1 MFLTRMALPRRTFL
15 KGLGAAVALPFLESM
30 VPAMPLRAQSAAA
43 TPRRAAFIYWSNGTI
58 PEQWTPATTGA
69 GFQYSTILKPLEPL
83 RNKTVIL
90 SGLDNTVEGT
100 HPTASSG
107 WLTGVSA
114 KPTEGD
120 DVYNNTSIDQV
131 IAKHVGGQTLL
142 PSLEVMTEDF
152 SSAIGS
158 CAGGYSCIYANT
170 ISWRDPVTPMP
181 MELNPRSVFER
192 MFGRAGN
199 AAQRAARLRRQS
211 SILDSVRS
219 ELGTLQGRVGP
230 GDRRR
235 LEDYLTSLREVEQR
249 IQSAERQS
257 ETSVTVPDAPI
268 GIPATHD
275 EHLRLMFDLIALAY
289 QADITRVASFYTT
302 REISQITYP
311 QVDVHEPHHVASH
324 HANGAERIG
333 MMVRVGVYY
342 AQVMEQF
349 LSKLAAMPEGDGSVL
364 DHSMIFYG
372 NGLSNS
378 DQHVHLDLPMA
389 VFGGQFQGDR
399 HLAYG
404 SVPMS
409 NLWMTA
415 AAKFDIPLDSFGN
428 STGRLEL

>member
-1 MFLTRMALPRRTFL
+1 MFVTKTNLPRRTFL
-15 KGLGAAVALPFLESM
+15 KGMGAAVALPFLDAM
-30 VPAMPLRAQSAAA
+30 IPAFAVKAQSSAPLRS
-43 TPRRAAFIYWSNGTI
+43 AFIYWSNGTI
-58 PEQWTPATTGA
+58 PEEWVPLTTGP
-69 GFQYSTILKPLEPL
+69 GFQYSTILKPLESL
-83 RNKTVIL
+83 RSKTLIL

-120 DVYNNTSIDQV
+120 DVYNNTSVDQI
-131 IAKHVGGQTLL
+131 IAQKIGAQTLL

-170 ISWRDPVTPMP
+170 ISWRDPVTPVP
-181 MELNPRSVFER
+181 MELNPRSAFER
-192 MFGRAGN
+192 MFGRAGT
-199 AAQRAARLRRQS
+199 ASQRASRLHRQS
-211 SILDSVRS
+211 SILDSVS
-219 ELGTLQGRVGP
+219 KEIGSLQGKLGA

-235 LEDYLTSLREVEQR
+235 MDDYLTSLREVEAR
-249 IQSAERQS
+249 IQKAEKQDESRIA
-257 ETSVTVPDAPI
+257 VPDAPL

-275 EHLRLMFDLIALAY
+275 EHLKLMFDLIALAY

-311 QVDVHEPHHVASH
+311 SVDVNEPHHVASH
-324 HANGAERIG
+324 HANGPERMG
-333 MMVRVGVYY
+333 MMVRVGIYY
-342 AQVMEQF
+342 SQQMKRF
-349 LSKLAAMPEGDGSVL
+349 LDKLAAMPEGDGTVL

-389 VFGGQFQGDR
+389 VFGGRFQGDR
-399 HLAYG
+399 HIAYG
-404 SVPMS
+404 NEPMA

-415 AAKFDIPLDSFGN
+415 AAQYDIKLDSFGN
-428 STGRLEL
+428 STKSLEL

>member
-1 MFLTRMALPRRTFL
+1 MFVTRMSLPRRTFL
-15 KGLGAAVALPFLESM
+15 KSVGATIALPFLEAM
-30 VPAMPLRAQSAAA
+30 VPAFGAQAQSAAA
-43 TPRRAAFIYWSNGTI
+43 PLRAAFIYWSNGTI
-58 PEQWTPATTGA
+58 PDEWTPAQTGA
-69 GFQYSTILKPLEPL
+69 GFTYSPILKPLEAF
-83 RNKTVIL
+83 RSKTLVL

-131 IAKHVGGQTLL
+131 IAARIGGQTLL

-170 ISWRDPVTPMP
+170 ISWRDPVTPVP

-192 MFGRAGN
+192 MFGRAGT
-199 AAQRAARLRRQS
+199 AAQRRARLQRQS
-211 SILDSVRS
+211 SILDSVSREIGALS
-219 ELGTLQGRVGP
+219 GRLGG

-235 LEDYLTSLREVEQR
+235 MDDYLTSLREVEARVQK
-249 IQSAERQS
+249 AERQDES
-257 ETSVTVPDAPI
+257 RLALPDAPL
-268 GIPATHD
+268 GIPADHD
-275 EHLRLMFDLIALAY
+275 EHLKLMFDLMALAY

-302 REISQITYP
+302 REISQMTYP
-311 QVDVHEPHHVASH
+311 QVDVFEPHHVASH
-324 HANGAERIG
+324 HANGPERMA
-333 MMVRVGVYY
+333 MMVRVGIYY
-342 AQVMEQF
+342 SQMMARF
-349 LSKLAAMPEGDGSVL
+349 LGKLAAMPEGDGTVL

-389 VFGGQFQGDR
+389 VFGGRFKGDR

-404 SVPMS
+404 TMPMA
-409 NLWMTA
+409 NLWLTA
-415 AAKFDIPLDSFGN
+415 AEQFGAPLERFGN
-428 STGRLEL
+428 STGRLEI

>member
-1 MFLTRMALPRRTFL
+1 MFVTRMMLPRRTFL
-15 KGLGAAVALPFLESM
+15 KSAGATVALPFLEAM
-30 VPAMPLRAQSAAA
+30 VPAFPTLAQSTGGPLRA
-43 TPRRAAFIYWSNGTI
+43 AFVYWSNGTI
-58 PEQWTPATTGA
+58 PAEWTPAQTGS
-69 GFQYSTILKPLEPL
+69 GFEFSTILKPLEPL
-83 RNKTVIL
+83 RSKTVVL

-100 HPTASSG
+100 HPTASAG

-114 KPTEGD
+114 KATEGD

-131 IAKHVGGQTLL
+131 IAAKVGGQTLL

-170 ISWRDPVTPMP
+170 ISWRDPVTPVP

-192 MFGRAGN
+192 MFGRAGD

-211 SILDSVRS
+211 SILDSVRREIGS
-219 ELGTLQGRVGP
+219 LQGSLGA
-230 GDRRR
+230 GDRGRM
-235 LEDYLTSLREVEQR
+235 DGYLTSLREVEAR
-249 IQSAERQS
+249 IQKAEQQDGSRLA
-257 ETSVTVPDAPI
+257 VPDAPL

-275 EHLRLMFDLIALAY
+275 EHVQLMFDLMALAY
-289 QADITRVASFYTT
+289 QADITRVATFYTT
-302 REISQITYP
+302 RELSQMTYP
-311 QVDVHEPHHVASH
+311 QVGVNEPHHVASH
-324 HANGAERIG
+324 HANGAERMG

-342 AQVMEQF
+342 SQMMARF
-349 LSKLAAMPEGDGSVL
+349 LGKLAAMPEGDGTVL
-364 DHSMIFYG
+364 DHSMVFYG

-399 HLAYG
+399 HIAHDH
-404 SVPMS
+404 VPMA

-415 AAKFDIPLDSFGN
+415 AERFGAPLERFGN
-428 STGRLEL
+428 STGRLAI

>member
-1 MFLTRMALPRRTFL
+1 MMLPRRTFL
-15 KGLGAAVALPFLESM
+15 KSVGATVALPFLEAM
-30 VPAMPLRAQSAAA
+30 VPAFPLRAQSAGG
-43 TPRRAAFIYWSNGTI
+43 PLRAAFVYWSNGTI
-58 PEQWTPATTGA
+58 PAEWTPISTGS
-69 GFQYSTILKPLEPL
+69 GFTYSTMLKPLEAF
-83 RNKTVIL
+83 RSKTVVL

-100 HPTASSG
+100 HPTASAG

-120 DVYNNTSIDQV
+120 DVFNNTSIDQV
-131 IAKHVGGQTLL
+131 IAAKIGGQTLL

-199 AAQRAARLRRQS
+199 ATQRAARLRRQS
-211 SILDSVRS
+211 SILDSVEREIGS
-219 ELGTLQGRVGP
+219 LQGKLGT

-235 LEDYLTSLREVEQR
+235 MDDYLTSLREVETR
-249 IQSAERQS
+249 IQKAEKQDESRLA
-257 ETSVTVPDAPI
+257 VPDAPL
-268 GIPATHD
+268 GIPSTHD
-275 EHLRLMFDLIALAY
+275 EHLKLMFDLMALAY

-302 REISQITYP
+302 RELSQMTYP
-311 QVDVHEPHHVASH
+311 QVGVNEPHHVASH
-324 HANGAERIG
+324 HANGPERMG

-342 AQVMEQF
+342 SQLMARF
-349 LSKLAAMPEGDGSVL
+349 LDKLAAMPEGDGTVL

-372 NGLSNS
+372 NGMANS

-389 VFGGQFQGDR
+389 VFGGQFKGDR
-399 HLAYG
+399 HIAYG
-404 SVPMS
+404 GVPMA

-415 AAKFDIPLDSFGN
+415 AARFDTPMEKFGN
-428 STGRLEL
+428 STGRLEV

>member
-1 MFLTRMALPRRTFL
+1 MFVTRMTLPRRTFL
-15 KGLGAAVALPFLESM
+15 KGVGAAVALPFLEAM
-30 VPAMPLRAQSAAA
+30 VPAFSARAQTAS
-43 TPRRAAFIYWSNGTI
+43 PRRAAFIYWSNGTI
-58 PEQWTPATTGA
+58 PAEWTPAATGA
-69 GFQYSTILKPLEPL
+69 AFPYSTILKPLESF
-83 RNKTVIL
+83 RAKTLVL

-131 IAKHVGGQTLL
+131 IAQRIGGQTLL
-142 PSLEVMTEDF
+142 PSLELMTEDF

-170 ISWRDPVTPMP
+170 ISWRDPVTPVP
-181 MELNPRSVFER
+181 MELNPRSAFER

-211 SILDSVRS
+211 SILDSVGKEIGS
-219 ELGTLQGRVGP
+219 LQGRLGA

-235 LEDYLTSLREVEQR
+235 LDDYLASLREVEGR
-249 IQSAERQS
+249 IQKAERQDES
-257 ETSVTVPDAPI
+257 RLSVPDAPL

-275 EHLRLMFDLIALAY
+275 EHLKLMFDLIALAY
-289 QADITRVASFYTT
+289 QADITRVATFYTS
-302 REISQITYP
+302 RELSQITYP

-324 HANGAERIG
+324 HANGPERMA
-333 MMVRVGVYY
+333 MMVRVGVYF
-342 AQVMEQF
+342 AQMMARF
-349 LSKLAAMPEGDGSVL
+349 LDTLAAMPEGDGSVL
-364 DHSMIFYG
+364 DHSMVFYG

-389 VFGGQFQGDR
+389 VFGGQFTGDR
-399 HLAYG
+399 HLAFG
-404 SVPMS
+404 SMPMA

-415 AAKFDIPLDSFGN
+415 AAKFDIELPSFGN
-428 STGRLEL
+428 STGRLDI

>member
-1 MFLTRMALPRRTFL
+1 MFVTRMTLPRRTFL
-15 KGLGAAVALPFLESM
+15 KGIGAAVALPFLEAM
-30 VPAMPLRAQSAAA
+30 VPAFPSRAQSAA
-43 TPRRAAFIYWSNGTI
+43 PLRAAFVYWSNGTI
-58 PEQWTPATTGA
+58 PAEWTPAATGS
-69 GFQYSTILKPLEPL
+69 GFPYSTILKPLESF
-83 RNKTVIL
+83 RSKTVVL

-131 IAKHVGGQTLL
+131 IAQRIGGQTLL

-170 ISWRDPVTPMP
+170 ISWRDPVTPVP
-181 MELNPRSVFER
+181 MELNPRSAFER

-211 SILDSVRS
+211 SILDSVGREIGS
-219 ELGTLQGRVGP
+219 LQGRLGE

-235 LEDYLTSLREVEQR
+235 LDEYLTSLREVEAR
-249 IQSAERQS
+249 IQKAERQDES
-257 ETSVTVPDAPI
+257 RLSVPDAPL

-275 EHLRLMFDLIALAY
+275 EHLKLMFDLMALAY
-289 QADITRVASFYTT
+289 QADITRVATFYTT
-302 REISQITYP
+302 RELSQITYP

-324 HANGAERIG
+324 HANGPERMA

-342 AQVMEQF
+342 SQMMARF
-349 LSKLAAMPEGDGSVL
+349 LGKLAAMPEGDGSVL
-364 DHSMIFYG
+364 DHSMVFYG

-389 VFGGQFQGDR
+389 VFGGPFKGDR
-399 HLAYG
+399 HMAFG
-404 SVPMS
+404 STPMA

-415 AAKFDIPLDSFGN
+415 AAKFDIQLPNFGN
-428 STGRLEL
+428 STGQLDI

>member
-1 MFLTRMALPRRTFL
+1 MFVTRMSLPRRTFL
-15 KGLGAAVALPFLESM
+15 KGVGATIALPFLEAM
-30 VPAMPLRAQSAAA
+30 VPAFGVRAQGAVA
-43 TPRRAAFIYWSNGTI
+43 PLRAAFIYWSNGTI
-58 PEQWTPATTGA
+58 PDEWTPAQTGA
-69 GFQYSTILKPLEPL
+69 GFTYSPILKPLEAF
-83 RNKTVIL
+83 RSKTLVL

-131 IAKHVGGQTLL
+131 IAARIGGQTLL

-170 ISWRDPVTPMP
+170 ISWRDPVTPVP

-192 MFGRAGN
+192 MFGRAGT
-199 AAQRAARLRRQS
+199 AAQRQARLRRQS
-211 SILDSVRS
+211 SILDSVSREIGAMS
-219 ELGTLQGRVGP
+219 GRLGG

-235 LEDYLTSLREVEQR
+235 MDDYLTSLREVEARVQK
-249 IQSAERQS
+249 AERQDES
-257 ETSVTVPDAPI
+257 RLAVPEAPL
-268 GIPATHD
+268 GIPTDHD
-275 EHLRLMFDLIALAY
+275 EHLKLMFDLMALAY

-302 REISQITYP
+302 REISQMTYP
-311 QVDVHEPHHVASH
+311 QVDVFEPHHVASH
-324 HANGAERIG
+324 HANGPDRMA
-333 MMVRVGVYY
+333 MMVRVGIYY
-342 AQVMEQF
+342 SQMMARF
-349 LSKLAAMPEGDGSVL
+349 LGKLAAMPEGDGTVL

-389 VFGGQFQGDR
+389 DDSRAIGTW
-399 HLAYG
+399 H
-404 SVPMS
+404 
-409 NLWMTA
+409 TA
-415 AAKFDIPLDSFGN
+415 ASRWRICG
-428 STGRLEL
+428 

>member
-1 MFLTRMALPRRTFL
+1 MFVTRMALPRRTFL
-15 KGLGAAVALPFLESM
+15 KGVGAAVALPFLEAM
-30 VPAMPLRAQSAAA
+30 VPAFAVRAQGVAG
-43 TPRRAAFIYWSNGTI
+43 PRRAAFIYWSNGTI
-58 PEQWTPATTGA
+58 PQQWTPAATGS
-69 GFQYSTILKPLEPL
+69 GFPYSTILKPLESF
-83 RNKTVIL
+83 RASTVVL

-131 IAKHVGGQTLL
+131 IAQHIGSQTML

-170 ISWRDPVTPMP
+170 ISWRDPKTPVP

-199 AAQRAARLRRQS
+199 AAQRAARLHRQS
-211 SILDSVRS
+211 SVLDSVSR
-219 ELGTLQGRVGP
+219 EIGALQGRLGA

-235 LEDYLTSLREVEQR
+235 MDDYLTNLREVETR
-249 IQSAERQS
+249 IQKAERQGES
-257 ETSVTVPDAPI
+257 SVSVPEAPL

-275 EHLRLMFDLIALAY
+275 EHLKLMFDLIAIAY

-302 REISQITYP
+302 RELSQITYP

-324 HANGAERIG
+324 HANGPERMA

-342 AQVMEQF
+342 SQLMSRF
-349 LSKLAAMPEGDGSVL
+349 LEKLASMPDGDGSVL

-389 VFGGQFQGDR
+389 VFGGQFKGDR
-399 HLAYG
+399 HLAFG
-404 SVPMS
+404 SVPMA

-415 AAKFDIPLDSFGN
+415 AAKFDVPLENFGN
-428 STGRLEL
+428 STGRLEI

>member
-1 MFLTRMALPRRTFL
+1 MFVTRMALPRRTFL
-15 KGLGAAVALPFLESM
+15 KSVGATVALPFLEAM
-30 VPAMPLRAQSAAA
+30 VPAFGARAQGAV
-43 TPRRAAFIYWSNGTI
+43 PLRAAFIYWSNGTI
-58 PEQWTPATTGA
+58 PQQWTPAETGA
-69 GFQYSTILKPLEPL
+69 GFAYSPILRPLESF
-83 RNKTVIL
+83 RSRTVVL

-131 IAKHVGGQTLL
+131 IAARIGGQTLL

-170 ISWRDPVTPMP
+170 ISWRDPVTPVP

-192 MFGRAGN
+192 MFGRAGT
-199 AAQRAARLRRQS
+199 ATQRQARLRRQS
-211 SILDSVRS
+211 SILDSVS
-219 ELGTLQGRVGP
+219 NEIGTLAGRLGA

-235 LEDYLTSLREVEQR
+235 MDDYLTSLREVEARVQK
-249 IQSAERQS
+249 AEQQDESRLA
-257 ETSVTVPDAPI
+257 VPDAPL

-275 EHLRLMFDLIALAY
+275 EHLKLMFDLMALAY

-324 HANGAERIG
+324 HANGPERMA
-333 MMVRVGVYY
+333 MMVRVGIYY
-342 AQVMEQF
+342 SQMMARF
-349 LSKLAAMPEGDGSVL
+349 LEKLAAMPEGDGTVL

-389 VFGGQFQGDR
+389 VFGGQFKGDR

-404 SVPMS
+404 SVPMA
-409 NLWMTA
+409 NLWLTA
-415 AAKFDIPLDSFGN
+415 AHRFGAPLDSFGN
-428 STGRLEL
+428 STGQLEL